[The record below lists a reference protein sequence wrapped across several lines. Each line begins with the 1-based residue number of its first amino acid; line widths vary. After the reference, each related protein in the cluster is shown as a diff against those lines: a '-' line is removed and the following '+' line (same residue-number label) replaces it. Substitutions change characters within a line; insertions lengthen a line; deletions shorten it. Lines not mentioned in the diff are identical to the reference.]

1 MCWRPLRN
9 RRSKSSPQAL
19 SKSSPSCALQ
29 QQQNPLDI
37 NVQDRCY
44 QTAMCVLSCSSGAE
58 ENPGSD
64 CWQWR
69 DPDSTLM
76 PSKDTGFDPFL
87 ALDSRTDDRG
97 MNLIDLNCGGE
108 RVYFRARTSLLPE
121 ECLHGYT
128 MHDQE
133 HVKIPSTVP
142 ARQNR

>member
-1 MCWRPLRN
+1 
-9 RRSKSSPQAL
+9 
-19 SKSSPSCALQ
+19 
-29 QQQNPLDI
+29 
-37 NVQDRCY
+37 
-44 QTAMCVLSCSSGAE
+44 MCVLSCSSATE

-87 ALDSRTDDRG
+87 ALHSRTDDSG
-97 MNLIDLNCGGE
+97 MNLTDLNCG
-108 RVYFRARTSLLPE
+108 FRARTSLLPE

-133 HVKIPSTVP
+133 HVELPSTVP